1 MAAETSLE
9 GMDPVTV
16 EDDDE
21 YTARRFLKR
30 VMDSRDRVDE
40 REDSLFNGALLEP
53 ELDVAD
59 YQLLQAWANTV
70 RQFIRN
76 IEVLLHNFPDE
87 TEKGGSW
94 YLNEVELG
102 EVRLTP
108 PDTPQFAF
116 SEVAMLDDGVGE
128 DALKQRLDL
137 PLTAD
142 LPKPRTRDFR
152 GLRSIIE
159 IEPVVSAQW
168 SVCVDA
174 SGPPATHDYETV
186 TAQRAVPKYIYENA
200 VRAADRYLDG
210 IGIGVD
216 SDGGDYRSVEPGL

>member
-1 MAAETSLE
+1 MAAESLE

-53 ELDVAD
+53 NLDVAD

-87 TEKGGSW
+87 TERGGSW
-94 YLNEVELG
+94 YLHEVDLG

-108 PDTPQFAF
+108 PDAPGYAF
-116 SEVAMLDDGVGE
+116 SQVSMLDEGVGE
-128 DALKQRLDL
+128 DALKQRLGLPLSTDL
-137 PLTAD
+137 PR
-142 LPKPRTRDFR
+142 PQTRQFR
-152 GLRSIIE
+152 GLQSIIE
-159 IEPVVSAQW
+159 QEPVVGAQW

-186 TAQRAVPKYIYENA
+186 TRQRVVPKHIYENA

-210 IGIGVD
+210 IGIGVEK
-216 SDGGDYRSVEPGL
+216 DGGEYRSVEPGL